1 MTQLKTSR
9 LGRGGIE
16 TERRQALIG
25 AVIGAVEQAGSIEV
39 TMADIAA
46 RAGVSPALA
55 HHYFGAKDDL
65 LIAAMRQLLREFRAE
80 VTRRLIASR
89 TPRERVSAVIEA
101 AFDESQFRREA
112 ISAWLVFYVYARRS
126 SEAARLLRVYFRR
139 LETNLISGLEPLVG
153 PVAAVSVA
161 ATTGAM
167 IDGVWLRQALTPL
180 TAPDRAAAVRMIERV
195 IDAEIAP

>member
-1 MTQLKTSR
+1 
-9 LGRGGIE
+9 
-16 TERRQALIG
+16 
-25 AVIGAVEQAGSIEV
+25 
-39 TMADIAA
+39 
-46 RAGVSPALA
+46 
-55 HHYFGAKDDL
+55 FGAKDDL
-65 LIAAMRQLLREFRAE
+65 LIAAMRQLLREFRTE

-161 ATTGAM
+161 AAAGAM

>member
-1 MTQLKTSR
+1 MTQLKTPR

-112 ISAWLVFYVYARRS
+112 ISAWLVFYVAPRKRRACCAS
-126 SEAARLLRVYFRR
+126 
-139 LETNLISGLEPLVG
+139 ISGGWRPISSRAWSRWSARSPRSPSPL
-153 PVAAVSVA
+153 P
-161 ATTGAM
+161 
-167 IDGVWLRQALTPL
+167 P
-180 TAPDRAAAVRMIERV
+180 AP
-195 IDAEIAP
+195 